1 MAIPDLAD
9 LIIEETKAA
18 IYTFALSIAS
28 SPSIGLDTTT
38 WRPGD
43 PTRSLYHVVSEK
55 LASWESVVA
64 AFIRAGFLDYATGDM
79 LKIHAYQQFGYE
91 ADEATFGTCTC
102 TLTNASGAVYVYE
115 AGDVT
120 AKNTATDKTYRNTT
134 GGTLNAGSTLS
145 LTFTADEAGSDS
157 NAAVGEID
165 DIVSGDL
172 GVTIANTTACIG
184 QDEESEASIV
194 AGCRA
199 KLGSLS
205 AAGPAK
211 AYEYVALASALTGDT
226 ESTRVRVYADSDTGD
241 VSVILAGDAGGV
253 SGTAVTAVEAALVE
267 WAAPLTIT
275 PAVSS
280 AAAVPIAVTYTLW
293 IYDRVADDQTTIENA
308 IEAALLAAFA
318 ARPIGGD
325 IIPPATTGK
334 VYADKIKAVIESV
347 YEDDT
352 FRVSMS
358 APAADTSLAV
368 DEVAT
373 LGTVTPT
380 ITFVASP

>member
-1 MAIPDLAD
+1 MTAPTLTD
-9 LIIEETKAA
+9 LIVEETKAA
-18 IYTFALSIAS
+18 IYTFALTIADAT
-28 SPSIGLDTTT
+28 GLDTTT
-38 WRPGD
+38 WRTGD
-43 PTRSLYHVVSEK
+43 PTRSLYHVLSEK
-55 LASWESVVA
+55 LASWESVIA

-79 LKIHAYQQFGYE
+79 LKIHADQQFGYT

-102 TLTNASGAVYVYE
+102 TLTNASGAVYVYD

-134 GGTLNAGSTLS
+134 GGTLDAGGTLS
-145 LTFTADEAGSDS
+145 LEFTADEEGSDS
-157 NAAVGEID
+157 NAAIGEID

-172 GVTIANTTACIG
+172 GVTITNTTACIG
-184 QDEESEASIV
+184 TDEESDASIV

-226 ESTRVRVYADSDTGD
+226 ESTRVRVYPDSDTND
-241 VSVILAGDAGGV
+241 VVVYLAGDAGGV
-253 SGTAVTAVEAALVE
+253 SGTAVTAVEEALVE
-267 WAAPLTIT
+267 WAVPLTT
-275 PAVSS
+275 AVTVAS
-280 AAAVPIAVTYTLW
+280 ATAVPVAVTYTLYV
-293 IYDRVADDQTTIENA
+293 YDRISDDETTIKAA
-308 IEAALLAAFA
+308 INTALLAAFA

-325 IIPPATTGK
+325 IISPATTGK
-334 VYADKIKAVIESV
+334 VYTDKIRAVIESV

-352 FRVSMS
+352 FRVVLNQ
-358 APAADTSLAV
+358 PAADVSLDV

-373 LGTVTPT
+373 LGTLTAVV
-380 ITFVASP
+380 FFEASP

>member
-1 MAIPDLAD
+1 MTAPTLTD

-18 IYTFALSIAS
+18 IYTFALGIADDV
-28 SPSIGLDTTT
+28 GLDTTT
-38 WRPGD
+38 WRTGD
-43 PTRSLYHVVSEK
+43 PTRSLYHVLSEK
-55 LASWESVVA
+55 LASWESVIA
-64 AFIRAGFLDYATGDM
+64 EFIRAGFLDEASGDM
-79 LKIHAYQQFGYE
+79 LKIHARQQFGYDYE
-91 ADEATFGTCTC
+91 AAAFGTCTC

-145 LTFTADEAGSDS
+145 LEFTADEEGSDS
-157 NAAVGEID
+157 NAAIGDID
-165 DIVSGDL
+165 DLVSGDL

-184 QDEESEASIV
+184 SDEESDASIV

-226 ESTRVRVYADSDTGD
+226 ESTRVRVYPDSDTGD
-241 VSVILAGDAGGV
+241 VVVYLAGDAGGV
-253 SGTAVTAVEAALVE
+253 SGTAVTAVEEAIVE
-267 WAAPLTIT
+267 WAAPLTVT
-275 PAVSS
+275 PTVAS
-280 AAAVPIAVTYTLW
+280 ATAVPIAVTYTIWL
-293 IYDRVADDQTTIENA
+293 YERVAATSAEVEDA

-325 IIPPATTGK
+325 IISPATTGK
-334 VYADKIKAVIESV
+334 IYADKLRAVIESV

-352 FRVSMS
+352 FRVTMS
-358 APAADTSLAV
+358 APAADTALAV
-368 DEVAT
+368 SEVGT

-380 ITFVASP
+380 VNFEANP